1 MNYIK
6 NHKMILEC
14 ENISKEI
21 YHEILKKRIT
31 DIHNL
36 ILGQHI
42 WNQYSRKEWRQI
54 WSNTF
59 FSYC

>member
-1 MNYIK
+1 
-6 NHKMILEC
+6 MILEC
-14 ENISKEI
+14 ENISKKI